1 MAPEASVKRKNAA
14 PVAAA
19 TGVKKD
25 PFADPNASFVPRG
38 ESFLA
43 KVEPGAIGSTA
54 VLLLL
59 VGVIGF
65 GAWSVLK
72 EIQKVQLAPVDQ
84 VPGVVADIAPVQSS
98 QQTVIA
104 ALDEEVGIAEP
115 SADAFNRLYRPQ
127 ALDVP
132 VLVPRDGPIATLD
145 PRSVGAL
152 GEESAEERLNAMSNQ
167 IADAVLSD
175 EFGEAPIQVVEA
187 DAPELALVAVNAT
200 WVRVSAADGSILFE
214 KILNAG
220 ERYVLPATED
230 APLLRTG
237 NAGGV
242 YFAVNGQAYGPA
254 GGSGSVVKNIPLS
267 VAAVSETF
275 APVDLAANE
284 GVAEMFRVVQNDVT
298 LAPEAQ

>member
-14 PVAAA
+14 PVAA
-19 TGVKKD
+19 TSGVKKD

-284 GVAEMFRVVQNDVT
+284 GVAEMFRVAQNDVT